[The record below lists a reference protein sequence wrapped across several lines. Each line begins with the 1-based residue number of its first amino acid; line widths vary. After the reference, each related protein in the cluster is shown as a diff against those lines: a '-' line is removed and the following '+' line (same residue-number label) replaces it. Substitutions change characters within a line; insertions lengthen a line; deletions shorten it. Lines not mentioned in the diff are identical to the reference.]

1 MPDSI
6 LPSPHEQRLRDEA
19 AGKSNPE
26 REKHPRLFALL
37 DAFDGR
43 PPSIDVERALLFTES
58 MRATEGQPLALR
70 WAMALEHIAAHITVY
85 VDDLQ
90 LLAGRCGTDSGR
102 YGILYPELDGDFL
115 GESLARLAEN
125 IAAPIHIS
133 PENLRTVVEK
143 IAPYWSGRTY
153 HEDLNRSL
161 PGELRPLVYD
171 DPQGFTSRYIVH
183 ETSSLR
189 ASLQWVPDY
198 EKVIRRGFADIRA
211 DVLRRM
217 EALDPQSP
225 ADTLDK
231 RPFLEA
237 ALRTCDAVV
246 LWAKRHAEL
255 ARRKARTETDPVR
268 REELLEI
275 AAIAERVPEFP
286 ARTFHEALQAQW
298 FTQAFSRLEQRTGTI
313 VSNGRMD
320 QYLYPYFRRDMESG
334 ALTRER
340 ALELLDCLWANIAQF
355 VDLAISPG
363 SRESGEGYA
372 HWEAV
377 TIGGQTRDGR
387 DAVNE
392 LSYLILESK
401 RDCPLHY
408 PELAV
413 RIHDRTP
420 DRFLQAV
427 AESIKDGQG
436 YPKVFND
443 EEIVPLRVA
452 KGVEFGDARDYA
464 VSGCASVRMP
474 NRDTFTSGCTQ
485 LNLTA
490 ALEMTLFNGRMLR
503 YGDELLGLETGSP
516 ENFADWNEFFRA
528 YLRQQTNLQRHAF
541 VVQGLINRTRAR
553 HFAGPLSSL
562 LHDLCLDSCTDIHS
576 DRPIPGG
583 FDSAFFDMMGFA
595 TAIDSLAAIRR
606 TVYDD
611 KSLTMAGL
619 VAALRDDFVGH
630 EAVRELLCAAPRYG
644 NNDMYAD
651 GIGREME
658 RAAQEFSRRYAR
670 ELGVMMD
677 VRSIS
682 VTANVP
688 FGKVLGASA
697 NGRRAGMPVSDGT
710 SASQGA
716 DSHGPAAVLLS
727 NFNTKNYDNKEREGR
742 LLNIKFTP
750 RSVAGEEG
758 TRRLMAF
765 LRSFCDLRLWHVQFN
780 VINRETLIEAQRAPD
795 LYRGLIVRIAGYS
808 AYFVDLSR
816 DLQND
821 LIARTS
827 HDAW

>member
-6 LPSPHEQRLRDEA
+6 LLSPHEQRLRDEA
-19 AGKSNPE
+19 AGKDNPK
-26 REKHPRLFALL
+26 RGKHPRLFALL

-43 PPSIDVERALLFTES
+43 PPFIDVERALLFTEA
-58 MRATEGQPLALR
+58 MRASEGQPLVLR
-70 WAMALEHIAAHITVY
+70 WARALEHIAANITVY
-85 VDDLQ
+85 VDDQQ

-115 GESLARLAEN
+115 GESLSRLAESV
-125 IAAPIHIS
+125 AAPIHIS
-133 PENLRTVVEK
+133 SENLRTVVEK
-143 IAPYWSGRTY
+143 IAPYWSGKTY
-153 HEDLNRSL
+153 HEALNRSL
-161 PGELRPLVYD
+161 PGELRPLVYND
-171 DPQGFTSRYIVH
+171 SQGFASRYIVH

-217 EALDPQSP
+217 EALNPDSP

-237 ALRTCDAVV
+237 ALRTCDAIV
-246 LWAKRHAEL
+246 LWAKRHADL
-255 ARRKARTETDPVR
+255 ARRKAEAEADPVR
-268 REELLEI
+268 RAELLDI
-275 AAIAERVPEFP
+275 AATAERVPEYP
-286 ARTFHEALQAQW
+286 ARTFREALQAQW
-298 FTQAFSRLEQRTGTI
+298 FTQVFSRLEQRTGTI

-334 ALTRER
+334 VLTREQ

-363 SRESGEGYA
+363 SRECGEGYA

-420 DRFLQAV
+420 DRFLRAV
-427 AESIKDGQG
+427 SESIKDGQG

-443 EEIVPLRVA
+443 EEIVSLRGA

-485 LNLTA
+485 LNLAA
-490 ALEMTLFNGRMLR
+490 ALEMTLFNGRMLK
-503 YGDELLGLETGSP
+503 YGDELLGLETGDP
-516 ENFADWNEFFRA
+516 EHFTCWDHFFRA

-553 HFAGPLSSL
+553 HFAGPLSSV

-576 DRPIPGG
+576 DKPIPGG

-595 TAIDSLAAIRR
+595 TVIDSLAAIRK

-611 KSLTMAGL
+611 KSLSMSEL

-630 EAVRELLCAAPRYG
+630 EAARDRLCAAPCYG

-651 GIGREME
+651 GIGKDME

-688 FGKVLGASA
+688 FGKVVGASA

-716 DSHGPAAVLLS
+716 DIHGPAAVLLS

-780 VINRETLIEAQRAPD
+780 VINRETLIEAQRVPE

-821 LIARTS
+821 LIARTP